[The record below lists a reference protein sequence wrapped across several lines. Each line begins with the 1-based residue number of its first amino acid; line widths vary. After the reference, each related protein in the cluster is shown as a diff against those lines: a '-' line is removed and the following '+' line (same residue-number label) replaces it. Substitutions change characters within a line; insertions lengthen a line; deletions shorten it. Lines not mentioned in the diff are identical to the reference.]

1 MAVYKAT
8 YCFPF
13 LNNANIRN
21 TDIHIRDFLKCQ
33 VDTSNKN
40 VTGYKIRIL
49 DSNNNQIFPIGKE
62 YISPIS
68 ELRDYINEV
77 PKYGLDWGDDTNT
90 GLNGTYLE
98 IPFFRNFACDLA
110 NKRSFNALY
119 YNVSASV
126 DYLVPT

>member
-21 TDIHIRDFLKCQ
+21 TDYHIRDFLKCQ

-49 DSNNNQIFPIGKE
+49 D
-62 YISPIS
+62 
-68 ELRDYINEV
+68 
-77 PKYGLDWGDDTNT
+77 
-90 GLNGTYLE
+90 YL
-98 IPFFRNFACDLA
+98 
-110 NKRSFNALY
+110 
-119 YNVSASV
+119 
-126 DYLVPT
+126 

>member
-21 TDIHIRDFLKCQ
+21 TDYHIRDFLKCQ

-49 DSNNNQIFPIGKE
+49 DSNNNQIFPIGQE

-68 ELRDYINEV
+68 ELRDYINAV
-77 PKYGLDWGDDTNT
+77 PKYGLDWGDDINT

-110 NKRSFNALY
+110 NKRSFNAL
-119 YNVSASV
+119 
-126 DYLVPT
+126 